1 MFLQPGDIVFV
12 IKGSVGK
19 VSIAP
24 EDTPPV
30 GPGGWVVG
38 QSVAVVRINKPHAY
52 RMAMAVFFR
61 SDIGQE
67 LLRRLAAG
75 ATIPFLQIRELRQL
89 RVPSLNAEE
98 VEQAARVLT
107 AQEVLRRQILELQ
120 SALERLKFEPW
131 SSKDAAAT
139 TGSNQ

>member
-1 MFLQPGDIVFV
+1 M

-24 EDTPPV
+24 NDTPPP

-38 QSVAVVRINKPHAY
+38 QSMAVVRIAKTAAES
-52 RMAMAVFFR
+52 MAMTVFFR

-67 LLRRLAAG
+67 LLRRIAAG

-89 RVPSLNAEE
+89 KVPLLDVTEIQ
-98 VEQAARVLT
+98 QAAN
-107 AQEVLRRQILELQ
+107 VLRDQEELRRKILLLQAEL
-120 SALERLKFEPW
+120 AAIRFEAWCNGDVASTPD
-131 SSKDAAAT
+131 SSE
-139 TGSNQ
+139 